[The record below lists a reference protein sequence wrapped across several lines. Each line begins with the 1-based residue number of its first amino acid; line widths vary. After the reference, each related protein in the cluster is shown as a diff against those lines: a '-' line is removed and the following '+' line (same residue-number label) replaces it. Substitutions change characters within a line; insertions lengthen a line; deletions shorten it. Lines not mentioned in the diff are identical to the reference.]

1 MEEDELERPT
11 EFVINPMAYAFQPI
25 RHGNRAVV
33 RVEEVLDPV
42 VITMSVLCSYELLTS
57 YKQRRQAQDGI
68 ELIYRPN

>member
-11 EFVINPMAYAFQPI
+11 EFMINPMAYAFEPI
-25 RHGNRAVV
+25 RHGNRAVVV

-57 YKQRRQAQDGI
+57 YKQRRQAQAARSS
-68 ELIYRPN
+68 Y